1 MNNKLLYRASRLL
14 VASLFA
20 IILSAC
26 TTLKPPAP
34 DALVNDD
41 YTLVKEYMRKYIT
54 KEMKKAQLVGM
65 SVALIDSDQI
75 VWSEGFGYA
84 NKETKTPATIETK
97 YRAGSVSKLFTAI
110 AVMQQAENGKL
121 DIDKPLADYIPE
133 FNINS
138 RFGSIDQITLRNTLS
153 HHSGLPDSYVDGMW
167 SREPESFR
175 NVATHLNDYYTAFPP
190 NTVFSY
196 SNSGYSLA
204 GMAVEN
210 TSGQS
215 FTEYQTE
222 HILNP
227 LGMSESNFDMD
238 VSDIRVSKSYWHG
251 KEVEELGLR
260 DLPAGGLVTNV
271 KDLSRLVIE
280 MHAAQTGASSI
291 LRPATLQL
299 MMEAQQYDSAFELT
313 HYNGIGFMHHPNL
326 LSGQVNAIGH
336 GGQTMAH
343 SALLISIPELQ
354 LGAVMLANS
363 PSLSGQLNRIMSELL
378 EVSIPVKTR
387 RLLDKSTTHNN
398 IALPG
403 TQTSFEGHYAS
414 PIGIVKITG
423 NPTGYKVLAANQK
436 LSLKPN
442 ATEEYKAKF
451 KLFGFIPIAPAELA
465 RVTFHA
471 REFNGSKMIIAE
483 DRAEQRVLAT
493 QLIEQPINDA
503 WHKRIGSYTL
513 SNPIDT
519 DIDAFNPKGI
529 VLGYEA
535 GTYYVDIESASG
547 KSRTALKV
555 INDSQ
560 IISQG
565 WGRGFGETM
574 FARPD
579 GSLVSSGL
587 IMIKNPD

>member
-1 MNNKLLYRASRLL
+1 MNKKLRFLAAFPL
-14 VASLFA
+14 VAVF
-20 IILSAC
+20 LSAC
-26 TTLKPPAP
+26 TTLSPPAP
-34 DALVNDD
+34 NALVNDD
-41 YTLVKEYMRKYIT
+41 YSLVKEYMRKYIV

-84 NKETKTPATIETK
+84 DKEAKSPATDKTR

-110 AVMQQAENGKL
+110 SVMQQAEKGQL
-121 DIDKPLADYIPE
+121 DIDKPLGDYIPE

-167 SREPESFR
+167 SKEPESFR
-175 NVATHLNDYYTAFPP
+175 NVATYLNDYYTAFPP

-204 GMAVEN
+204 GHAVEN
-210 TSGQS
+210 TSGQPFS
-215 FTEYQTE
+215 EYQTE

-227 LGMSESNFDMD
+227 LGMKESNFEMD
-238 VSDIRVSKSYWHG
+238 VRDVLVSNSYWRG
-251 KEVEELGLR
+251 KKVEELSLR

-271 KDLSRLVIE
+271 KDLSQLVIE
-280 MHAAQTGASSI
+280 MHAAQTGESTI
-291 LRPATLQL
+291 LMPSTLQQ
-299 MMEAQQYDSAFELT
+299 MMKAQQYDSAFELT
-313 HYNGIGFMHHPNL
+313 RYNGIGFMHHPNL
-326 LSGQVNAIGH
+326 LSGQFNAIGH

-354 LGAVMLANS
+354 LGAVLLANS
-363 PSLSGQLNRIMSELL
+363 PSLSGQLNDIMSELL
-378 EVSIPVKTR
+378 KVSIPVKTR
-387 RLLDKSTTHNN
+387 KPLDLSAPSTN

-403 TQTSFEGHYAS
+403 TETGFEGRYAS
-414 PIGIVKITG
+414 PMGMAKITG
-423 NPTGYKVLAANQK
+423 GPTSYKVLAVNQK
-436 LSLKPN
+436 FSLKPN
-442 ATEEYKAKF
+442 AAEEYKAKF
-451 KLFGFIPIAPAELA
+451 KLFGFIPVAPEELA

-471 REFNGSKMIIAE
+471 REVNGSKMIIAN
-483 DRAEQRVLAT
+483 DRSEQIVLAT
-493 QLIEQPINDA
+493 ELTEQPVNDA

-519 DIDAFNPKGI
+519 DIDMFNPKGI
-529 VLGYEA
+529 VLGYEE
-535 GTYYVDIESASG
+535 GLYYVDIESPAG
-547 KSRTALKV
+547 KTRMGLKV

-565 WGRGFGETM
+565 WGRGMGETM

-579 GSLVSSGL
+579 GSLVTSGL
-587 IMIKNPD
+587 ILIKNPD